1 MSTTQPEPADPAD
14 RAPVDPD
21 AVNPDG
27 TTAGWQPL
35 IDRPGYEQW
44 WDGAGFR
51 GRAHRE
57 PDPFSAFTP
66 DVARS
71 LRPGPNRAAHIAR
84 VGIVAILLGFALQT
98 LIATDTLT
106 LPGVEQITLVVAAL
120 VISAVIGI
128 TTVVAASLALRAAP
142 RLGGRAIASLA
153 LGVGILLG
161 LAPVL
166 LLVAI
171 GLAGGV

>member
-1 MSTTQPEPADPAD
+1 VSTDEPRDPETDADADAD
-14 RAPVDPD
+14 R
-21 AVNPDG
+21 

-35 IDRPGYEQW
+35 LDRPGFEQW
-44 WDGAGFR
+44 WDGAAWR

-66 DVARS
+66 ALTRA

-84 VGIVAILLGFALQT
+84 AGILAILLGFGLQT
-98 LIATDTLT
+98 LVATDTLT
-106 LPGVEQITLVVAAL
+106 LPGVPQIALVVVTL
-120 VISAVIGI
+120 VISAAIGVG
-128 TTVVAASLALRAAP
+128 TAVAASLALRAAP

-153 LGVGILLG
+153 LGVSILLG

>member
-1 MSTTQPEPADPAD
+1 MTSPDDEFDT
-14 RAPVDPD
+14 DPD
-21 AVNPDG
+21 QSG
-27 TTAGWQPL
+27 AGWQPL
-35 IDRPGYEQW
+35 VDRPGYEQW
-44 WDGAGFR
+44 WDGAAWR
-51 GRAHRE
+51 GRAYRE

-66 DVARS
+66 EVARS
-71 LRPGPNRAAHIAR
+71 LRPGPNRAAHVAR

-98 LIATDTLT
+98 FVTNDTLT
-106 LPGVEQITLVVAAL
+106 VPGVEQITLVVVAL
-120 VISAVIGI
+120 IISAVIGI
-128 TTVVAASLALRAAP
+128 VTVASAALALRAAP

>member
-1 MSTTQPEPADPAD
+1 MSADLRDDDEPDLD
-14 RAPVDPD
+14 HSS
-21 AVNPDG
+21 
-27 TTAGWQPL
+27 AGWQPM

-44 WDGAGFR
+44 FDGTEWR
-51 GRAHRE
+51 GSPHRE

-66 DVARS
+66 DLTRS

-84 VGIVAILLGFALQT
+84 LGIVGILLSFVLQT
-98 LIATDTLT
+98 LVATDTIT
-106 LPGVEQITLVVAAL
+106 VPNVEQITLVVASL
-120 VISAVIGI
+120 II
-128 TTVVAASLALRAAP
+128 AASIGVGTAVASALALRAAP

-153 LGVGILLG
+153 LGTSILLG